1 MLQTTHSDDPNVQEK
16 IDKLT
21 KRDRK
26 TEQFFRWVLK
36 IMEWI
41 IAGITL
47 IALVGALG
55 NEIVNMVTEGTA

>member
-16 IDKLT
+16 IDKLA

-41 IAGITL
+41 IAGIS
-47 IALVGALG
+47 APHMASS
-55 NEIVNMVTEGTA
+55 